1 MEKNSSSRTAEDM
14 AGFRAIETLR
24 PKEDRVC
31 EDKFA
36 QHFLTEEWATRYKSP
51 IRSKIFMWITHMIN
65 PGATNTVSVRH
76 RFIDDYIKTCVKD
89 GLEQLVIM
97 GAGFDC
103 RAYRMEEL
111 KKGVT
116 VFEVDHPATQDQKKQ
131 VLSTILDK
139 TPNNVVFVPYQLEE
153 KGFVKQLISQGYDKS
168 KKSLFIMEGL
178 IMYLAPETVK
188 ELFSIVSNNSS
199 PGSAVVFDFLPPGIK
214 DGSINNRGG
223 KNMYKWAIK
232 KGEPFKF
239 GIAKNQLPQ
248 FLSEVGFDNVEAIQ
262 AEQCRNKYFT
272 ENNRKRSISPLF
284 SFAHA
289 IVKKKQEK

>member
-24 PKEDRVC
+24 SKKDRVC
-31 EDKFA
+31 DDQFA
-36 QHFLTEEWATRYKSP
+36 KHFLTEEWATRYKSP

-65 PGATNTVSVRH
+65 PGAANTVSVRV
-76 RFIDDYIKTCVKD
+76 RFIDDYIKTFVKA

-97 GAGFDC
+97 GAGYDC

-111 KKGVT
+111 KSGIT
-116 VFEVDHPATQDQKKQ
+116 VFEIDYPATQDQKKQ
-131 VLSTILDK
+131 TLNTILDK
-139 TPNNVVFVPYQLEE
+139 TPDHVVFVPYQLEE
-153 KGFVKQLISQGYDKS
+153 KGFAEQLLKQGYDKS

-188 ELFSIVSNNSS
+188 ELFSLVSNNSS
-199 PGSAVVFDFLPPGIK
+199 SGSAVVFDFLPPGIE
-214 DGSINNRGG
+214 DGTINNRGG
-223 KNMYKWAIK
+223 KNMHKWAIK

-239 GIAKNQLPQ
+239 GIEKNQLPQ
-248 FLSEVGFDNVEAIQ
+248 FLSEVGFDNVKAVQ
-262 AEQCRNKYFT
+262 AEQCREKYFT

-289 IVKKKQEK
+289 IVKEKQE